1 MSSRLRG
8 MTLLSSTI
16 LPRVQRL
23 LETEVLKARPLWL
36 DVVEAYPPLP
46 PPSVPKPNR
55 TGRSPTIQYPTEPR
69 NGLDTSGAST
79 PRKVTQRQPLSLFER
94 RSVKHIT
101 QPLDGLETGAAQ
113 TTTSNHAE
121 TVSEGLL
128 TARASAEPVAIVAEP
143 LPQTDEKTT
152 SVVEE
157 EISSMTQVSPHF
169 EDTIKSLAAMLK
181 DYENQKPDK

>member
-1 MSSRLRG
+1 MAFTAVIVLFTVAVGPTGLAAVHVAVIDNNGVSS
-8 MTLLSSTI
+8 
-16 LPRVQRL
+16 
-23 LETEVLKARPLWL
+23 
-36 DVVEAYPPLP
+36 
-46 PPSVPKPNR
+46 
-55 TGRSPTIQYPTEPR
+55 
-69 NGLDTSGAST
+69 GLDTSGAST

>member
-1 MSSRLRG
+1 MAFTAVIVLFTVAVGPTGLAAVHVAVIDNNGVSS
-8 MTLLSSTI
+8 
-16 LPRVQRL
+16 
-23 LETEVLKARPLWL
+23 
-36 DVVEAYPPLP
+36 
-46 PPSVPKPNR
+46 
-55 TGRSPTIQYPTEPR
+55 
-69 NGLDTSGAST
+69 GLDTSGAST

-143 LPQTDEKTT
+143 LPQTDETTT
-152 SVVEE
+152 SV
-157 EISSMTQVSPHF
+157 EISSMTQVVVDQRSRL
-169 EDTIKSLAAMLK
+169 IYAARLLLMYCRYRLILK
-181 DYENQKPDK
+181 IP